1 MIGQLHVCYWCH
13 QSMECIAGPLHLLQ
27 LWSWERLHVGRPSR
41 SLSHAPVPIDERFP
55 PDALGS
61 RWRVPLSHTDTP
73 HHVLVTY
80 RDEFDRQRSDQ
91 VLWQP
96 YTDDIL
102 ALLPDICLADQD
114 IWRTMSPLI
123 FFDIVEWHRPERV
136 LRQFGLIQGIPS
148 TPPIDSDLHSIDRR
162 GRPQFDW
169 RLYHEHYVALW
180 EARGDHIVTAA
191 PIGPHMDYHAPYM
204 TWYRRITRRFIT
216 PMSDFGPMRYQA
228 TALSTHLLIET
239 MTSIIS
245 RGGHALEDSDTDA
258 CRTGIVD
265 IIRMATDVMCI
276 IREDYRLPHV
286 EHGGDRSPAQS
297 TVARPP
303 LVRGRSTSRGR
314 GRYSSCHP
322 ITSSVSASLQPPTFL
337 SSRLVQSPISSDV
350 PSVQHPT
357 SSDPPSAQ
365 PLTSSDP
372 PSVQPPTSLDLPPS
386 QPPTSSDPP
395 LVQIDTSTQLDL
407 PPVIPRGRRGLRR
420 PRLLPPPPPLFPTL
434 APSQTDVLHV
444 SHAVPATVREGRP
457 KRKRVPV
464 THRFSPCGGM

>member
-1 MIGQLHVCYWCH
+1 
-13 QSMECIAGPLHLLQ
+13 
-27 LWSWERLHVGRPSR
+27 
-41 SLSHAPVPIDERFP
+41 
-55 PDALGS
+55 
-61 RWRVPLSHTDTP
+61 
-73 HHVLVTY
+73 
-80 RDEFDRQRSDQ
+80 
-91 VLWQP
+91 
-96 YTDDIL
+96 
-102 ALLPDICLADQD
+102 
-114 IWRTMSPLI
+114 
-123 FFDIVEWHRPERV
+123 
-136 LRQFGLIQGIPS
+136 
-148 TPPIDSDLHSIDRR
+148 
-162 GRPQFDW
+162 
-169 RLYHEHYVALW
+169 
-180 EARGDHIVTAA
+180 
-191 PIGPHMDYHAPYM
+191 
-204 TWYRRITRRFIT
+204 
-216 PMSDFGPMRYQA
+216 
-228 TALSTHLLIET
+228 

-357 SSDPPSAQ
+357 SSNPPSAQ

-420 PRLLPPPPPLFPTL
+420 PRLLPPPPPLFPAL

>member
-1 MIGQLHVCYWCH
+1 MIYGIIGVDRDDQLVLKCRHPTEMNKF
-13 QSMECIAGPLHLLQ
+13 QPLV

-41 SLSHAPVPIDERFP
+41 SLPHAPVPIDERFP

-169 RLYHEHYVALW
+169 R
-180 EARGDHIVTAA
+180 
-191 PIGPHMDYHAPYM
+191 
-204 TWYRRITRRFIT
+204 
-216 PMSDFGPMRYQA
+216 
-228 TALSTHLLIET
+228 
-239 MTSIIS
+239 
-245 RGGHALEDSDTDA
+245 GHALEDSDTDA

-276 IREDYRLPHV
+276 IREDYRLPYV

-337 SSRLVQSPISSDV
+337 SSRLVQSPISLDV

-395 LVQIDTSTQLDL
+395 LV
-407 PPVIPRGRRGLRR
+407 
-420 PRLLPPPPPLFPTL
+420 
-434 APSQTDVLHV
+434 
-444 SHAVPATVREGRP
+444 
-457 KRKRVPV
+457 
-464 THRFSPCGGM
+464 